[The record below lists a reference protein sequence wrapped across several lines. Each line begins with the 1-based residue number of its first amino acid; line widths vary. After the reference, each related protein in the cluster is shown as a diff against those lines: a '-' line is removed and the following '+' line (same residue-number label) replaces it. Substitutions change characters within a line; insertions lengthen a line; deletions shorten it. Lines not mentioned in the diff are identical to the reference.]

1 MTLFIPDD
9 ILKEAGLTEGE
20 ALVEFA
26 CRLFDAEKLGKAA
39 AARLCRL
46 ERTAFEAE
54 LHRRGLTVYR
64 TTIEDYEQDR
74 RSAEKPPTRKAS

>member
-26 CRLFDAEKLGKAA
+26 CRLFDAGKLSKTA
-39 AARLCRL
+39 AARLCGL

-54 LHRRGLTVYR
+54 LHRRGLAVYR
-64 TTIEDYEQDR
+64 TTLEDYEQDR
-74 RSAEKPPTRKAS
+74 RGMGGAPARKAG